1 MAFLWP
7 TRISTPHREHVRVD
21 HLIFEFEDPDPAS
34 KCGEAQDPTFWT
46 GYEAERR
53 VIIFCFEGVRYIV
66 ENRDVCP
73 QCFENLRKNSDF
85 GVDFLRGTVLL
96 AISHNSPLLKFK
108 VFLTVQLN
116 LDDVLYIHWLLGPF
130 VFHSYREYTVFIQ
143 LSQLQ
148 LKLHKLAT

>member
-53 VIIFCFEGVRYIV
+53 VIIFCFEGVCYIV

-96 AISHNSPLLKFK
+96 AISHNSPLLKIQSLSHRTKLFK
-108 VFLTVQLN
+108 SGRCFVHPLTPGSL
-116 LDDVLYIHWLLGPF
+116 
-130 VFHSYREYTVFIQ
+130 R

-148 LKLHKLAT
+148 RVYRIHTAFAITIKIT